1 MSDTRQAWVLQGPR
15 EQKLPCHPPVQ
26 TCRTR
31 GQGQQD
37 TEPNTELGEQSLQR
51 MEGASWQE
59 LRSFLKGLKLPLGS
73 CRGTVRDPGAEH
85 LHPPL
90 QFPISSR
97 CPHCPELTTGP
108 GAKKP
113 DAAVQPAQPLDTRC
127 RDGDRLGASARC
139 PAQKVTNSEIQM
151 QPMSKLSAG
160 EGMASNLTKAAKI
173 KEQCKCI
180 KKQCKCIYT

>member
-1 MSDTRQAWVLQGPR
+1 MDTAGPQGAETPVPPPSPDVQDKGTGLAGHR
-15 EQKLPCHPPVQ
+15 AKHRAGRTECPTYRGCFLAGAEVFPQRTQTAFGQLP
-26 TCRTR
+26 
-31 GQGQQD
+31 
-37 TEPNTELGEQSLQR
+37 
-51 MEGASWQE
+51 
-59 LRSFLKGLKLPLGS
+59 
-73 CRGTVRDPGAEH
+73 GTVRDPGAEH

-90 QFPISSR
+90 QFPISGR

-113 DAAVQPAQPLDTRC
+113 DAVVQPAQPLDTRR

-160 EGMASNLTKAAKI
+160 EGKASNLTRAAKI
-173 KEQCKCI
+173 KDEKE
-180 KKQCKCIYT
+180 TM